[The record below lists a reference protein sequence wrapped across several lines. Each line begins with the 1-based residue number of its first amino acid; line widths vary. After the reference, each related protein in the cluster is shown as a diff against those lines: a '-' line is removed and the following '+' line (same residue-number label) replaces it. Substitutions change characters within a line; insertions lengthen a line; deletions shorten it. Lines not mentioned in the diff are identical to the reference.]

1 MDDIAHEADRLKRK
15 IDNGANYAMTQ
26 VFFEW
31 PVWERFLALFG
42 GKLPIPV
49 LIAVWP
55 VRSLKM
61 ALRLHHEVPGIDVP
75 ESLLEAMEA
84 AGADAAKV
92 GRERALTL
100 FREAPD
106 YADGVYLI
114 APFKKP
120 ENVIPL
126 IEEATG

>member
-1 MDDIAHEADRLKRK
+1 
-15 IDNGANYAMTQ
+15 
-26 VFFEW
+26 
-31 PVWERFLALFG
+31 
-42 GKLPIPV
+42 

-55 VRSLKM
+55 VQSLKM
-61 ALRLHHEVPGIDVP
+61 ALRLHHEVPGIEVP
-75 ESLLEAMEA
+75 EGMLRDMEA
-84 AGADAAKV
+84 AGPDASRV

-106 YADGVYLI
+106 YAAGVYLI

-126 IEEATG
+126 IDEAMGYRFVPDAEK